1 MNKISRMRRSRDRW
15 KSKATDRAEQ
25 LREFRKTKARQQ
37 RKIGHLQARVNAL
50 EEQRSQEKKPTFQE
64 TEVVSL
70 REASQIRTV
79 CVVLVL
85 QAVVSFR
92 AVPRILQLLWRMGH
106 LSLQWVPHF
115 TSVINWTLRLGL
127 AALSE
132 VAPRAT
138 PWLAIIDHSID
149 IGVKKALVV
158 LRVPIEA
165 LARRGSA
172 IQLEDCECIGLRVSE
187 HTDGETVAGALT
199 EIFSVAGDPVAI
211 VKDGGSDLGKGVAL
225 WKQREGKKFVWN
237 IEDIGHVMANVLKG
251 QFEKTAAYQ
260 RFIALIYKG
269 SARLRQTPLAFLIP
283 PKLRTKGRFQSIS
296 KLGAWAEKILTALA
310 VRGRAEP
317 NSALAKLRA
326 AMPGLAGLR
335 PFIERFACTVQTV
348 AEVLEILKNK
358 GLNQQT
364 YAQCRQLAEKL
375 PPRSKAKKRLV
386 DWLNRHLHVQCRL
399 GISPLPLRV
408 SSDIIESLFGKF
420 KHIIERSPQADMNRT
435 TLLIPALCGQV
446 DAQAIA
452 LALAHVTHRDLQR
465 WERQH
470 IPYTLRQR
478 RRAFFDAIGD
488 QKPGIPEFL

>member
-1 MNKISRMRRSRDRW
+1 M
-15 KSKATDRAEQ
+15 
-25 LREFRKTKARQQ
+25 
-37 RKIGHLQARVNAL
+37 
-50 EEQRSQEKKPTFQE
+50 
-64 TEVVSL
+64 
-70 REASQIRTV
+70 
-79 CVVLVL
+79 VLVL

-92 AVPRILQLLWRMGH
+92 AVPRILRLLCEMGH
-106 LSLQWVPHF
+106 LKLRWVPHF

-127 AALSE
+127 AALNE

-172 IQLEDCECIGLRVSE
+172 IQLEDCECIGLRISE
-187 HTDGETVAGALT
+187 HTDGEVVATALT
-199 EIFSVAGDPVAI
+199 EIFAQAGDPVAI

-225 WKQREGKKFVWN
+225 WKQREGKQAVCN
-237 IEDIGHVMANVLKG
+237 IEDIGHVMANVLKR

-260 RFIALIYKG
+260 RFIALIHKG
-269 SARLRQTPLAFLIP
+269 AARLRQTPLAFLIP

-296 KLGAWAEKILTALA
+296 KLGSWAEKMLTALA

-317 NSALAKLRA
+317 DSALAKLRT
-326 AMPGLAGLR
+326 AMPGLAVLR
-335 PFIERFACTVQTV
+335 PFIERFACTVKTV

-358 GLNQQT
+358 GLHPHT
-364 YAQCRQLAEKL
+364 YSQCRQLAEKL
-375 PPRSKAKKRLV
+375 PPRSKVKKRLL

-399 GISPLPLRV
+399 GVSSLPLLV

-435 TLLIPALCGQV
+435 TLLIPALCGKV
-446 DAQAIA
+446 DVQTIA
-452 LALAHVTHRDLQR
+452 HALAHTTHRDLQR
-465 WERQH
+465 WEQQH

-478 RRAFFDAIGD
+478 RRAFFDLIGD
-488 QKPGIPEFL
+488 QKPGIPQFL

>member
-1 MNKISRMRRSRDRW
+1 MNKVSRMRRSRDSW
-15 KSKATDRAEQ
+15 KSKATDRAGQ

-37 RKIGHLQARVNAL
+37 RKIEHLQERINTL
-50 EEQRSQEKKPTFQE
+50 EEQLLQEKKPSPQSN
-64 TEVVSL
+64 EVVSL
-70 REASQIRTV
+70 HEATQTRTV
-79 CVVLVL
+79 CLVLVL

-92 AVPRILQLLWRMGH
+92 AVPRILRLLGEMGQ
-106 LSLQWVPHF
+106 LSLRWIPHF
-115 TSVINWTLRLGL
+115 TSVINWTLRVGL
-127 AALSE
+127 AALSR
-132 VAPRAT
+132 VAPKAT

-165 LARRGSA
+165 LGYRGSA
-172 IQLEDCECIGLRVSE
+172 IQLEDCECIGLRVTE
-187 HTDGETVAGALT
+187 HTDGEIVATALT
-199 EIFSVAGDPVAI
+199 EIFELAGDPVAI

-225 WKQREGKKFVWN
+225 WKHREGKKLVWN
-237 IEDIGHVMANVLKG
+237 IEDIGHVMANALKA

-260 RFIALIYKG
+260 RFIALIHKG
-269 SARLRQTPLAFLIP
+269 AARLRQTPLAFLIP

-296 KLGAWAEKILTALA
+296 KLGAWAEKMLTALA
-310 VRGRAEP
+310 VRGRVEP
-317 NSALAKLRA
+317 NSALAKLRV
-326 AMPGLAGLR
+326 AMPGLAVLR

-358 GLNQQT
+358 GLNPHT
-364 YAQCRQLAEKL
+364 YSQCRQLAEKL
-375 PPRSKAKKRLV
+375 PPRSKVKKRLV
-386 DWLNRHLHVQCRL
+386 AWLNRHLHVQCRL
-399 GISPLPLRV
+399 GISQLPLLV

-435 TLLIPALCGQV
+435 TLLIPALCGKV

-452 LALAHVTHRDLQR
+452 HALDHTTHRDLQR
-465 WERQH
+465 WEQQH
-470 IPYTLRQR
+470 IPCTLRQR